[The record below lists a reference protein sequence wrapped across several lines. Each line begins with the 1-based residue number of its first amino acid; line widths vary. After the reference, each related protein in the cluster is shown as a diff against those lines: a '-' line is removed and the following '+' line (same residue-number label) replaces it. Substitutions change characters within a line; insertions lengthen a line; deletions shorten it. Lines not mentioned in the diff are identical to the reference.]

1 VSTIGAAEIAEAENL
16 LKLVAGMDTQASFIH
31 YGVDR
36 QAYENFHQEM
46 MSLFIRRA
54 QQQGIQ
60 IPQRLVPTINTI
72 MVHHFMVGV
81 VAGRG
86 GHGE

>member
-1 VSTIGAAEIAEAENL
+1 VSTIGAKEIEQAERL
-16 LKLVAGMDTQASFIH
+16 LKLVAGMDTQASFQH
-31 YGVDR
+31 YNVDR
-36 QAYENFHQEM
+36 MAYENFHQEM

-60 IPQRLVPTINTI
+60 IPQRLIPTINTI

-81 VAGRG
+81 VAGKG